1 MLLMASLLAAC
12 DQSEQAPA
20 AAPPPPAVTVSK
32 VARIDVTPSLSFTG
46 RIEAVDK
53 VDLRARVEGFIE
65 KRLFEE
71 GADVKAGDL
80 LYVLEKAPY
89 EAEVEQAMA
98 TIARAEA
105 TLRVAELS
113 AERQTTLVKKSVAAQ
128 AVLDDVLAKQG
139 EAKGDLQRQQAALKQ
154 AELDLGYTDI
164 RTPISGRVGRAIF
177 SVGDFVGPSSGTLTT
192 VVSQDPIYVTFPVSQ
207 RELLDVRRQAEAHGT
222 DPRTVRVKVR
232 LADGSL
238 YEDVGQINFVDV
250 TVDPTTDT
258 IAIRAQLP
266 NPKRHLVDGQ
276 LVTAIVEAAQ
286 PQSALAIPGSAL
298 QIDQTGRFVLVV
310 DAENKVEVR
319 RIEIGPG
326 YDGNLV
332 VTNGLKEGERVIT
345 IGTQKVRPQ
354 QVVEPTEA
362 SAEAPAS

>member
-1 MLLMASLLAAC
+1 MTSLIAAC
-12 DQSEQAPA
+12 DQPEEKA
-20 AAPPPPAVTVSK
+20 AASPTPPAVTVAK
-32 VARIDVTPSLSFTG
+32 VTRVDVTPSSTFTG
-46 RIEAVDK
+46 RIEAADK
-53 VDLRARVEGFIE
+53 VELRARVEGFIE

-71 GADVKAGDL
+71 GADVKEGDL
-80 LYVLEKAPY
+80 LFVVEKAPY
-89 EAEVEQAMA
+89 EAQIEQIEA

-105 TLRVAELS
+105 TLRVAELE

-128 AVLDDVLAKQG
+128 AVLDDALAKQG
-139 EAKGDLQRQQAALKQ
+139 EAKADLQRQQAALKQ

-164 RTPISGRVGRAIF
+164 QTPISGRVGRAIF

-207 RELLDVRRQAEAHGT
+207 RELLDVRRQAEGHGT
-222 DPRTVRVKVR
+222 DPRAMRVRVR

-238 YEDVGQINFVDV
+238 YDEVGQLNFVDV

-266 NPKRHLVDGQ
+266 NPKRLLVDGQ
-276 LVTAIVEAAQ
+276 LVTAIVEAAK
-286 PQSALAIPGSAL
+286 PESALVIPGSAL
-298 QIDQTGRFVLVV
+298 QIDQTGRFVLAV
-310 DAENKVEVR
+310 DAEDKVEVR

-326 YDGNLV
+326 YDGNLI
-332 VTNGLKEGERVIT
+332 VTKGLNEGERVIT

-362 SAEAPAS
+362 STEAPAS